1 MFTDPG
7 CRSERT
13 AELVAAP
20 GYCTARPVS
29 AWALQAQASEEVLQV
44 PEGLPTV
51 SVPASWSLL
60 KAEAVGVV
68 PEWLWPDSPVHAAA
82 AELEWQLGSL
92 GSKYEPCTAG
102 SPSSYDSFRH
112 GVAEQSDLP

>member
-1 MFTDPG
+1 MFTDPS

-13 AELVAAP
+13 AELVVAP

-29 AWALQAQASEEVLQV
+29 AWALLAQASEELLQV
-44 PEGLPTV
+44 PERLPMV
-51 SVPASWSLL
+51 SL
-60 KAEAVGVV
+60 KAEAVAVV
-68 PEWLWPDSPVHAAA
+68 PEWLWPDSPVHPAA

-92 GSKYEPCTAG
+92 DSKSEPCTAG

-112 GVAEQSDLP
+112 GVAEQSDLPWLAP

>member
-1 MFTDPG
+1 M
-7 CRSERT
+7 
-13 AELVAAP
+13 AAP

-60 KAEAVGVV
+60 KAEAVAVV

-82 AELEWQLGSL
+82 AELKWQLGSL